1 MTKKYIINLVKIT
14 CIGILILHNLRAKV
28 PMSIIFFILNY
39 EILIKIHCSHCTPK
53 TISDNS
59 TFSFC
64 QTSRRFFA

>member
-28 PMSIIFFILNY
+28 PVSIIFFILNY

-53 TISDNS
+53 NN
-59 TFSFC
+59 F
-64 QTSRRFFA
+64 